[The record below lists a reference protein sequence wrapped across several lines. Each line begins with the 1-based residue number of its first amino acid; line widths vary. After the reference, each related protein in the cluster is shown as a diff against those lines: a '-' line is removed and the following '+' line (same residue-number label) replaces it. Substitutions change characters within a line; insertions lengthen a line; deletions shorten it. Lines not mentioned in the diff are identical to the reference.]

1 MFRRVLKFQ
10 EPLEIPI
17 CRRSDEGY
25 LVLIQTLELSCH
37 GQNSRFRFSLLPSTR
52 VSDSDFF
59 FNSNPEPRARL
70 STFKII
76 LIIEY

>member
-37 GQNSRFRFSLLPSTR
+37 GQNSRFRFSLLLEFRIRTFFLTR
-52 VSDSDFF
+52 IR
-59 FNSNPEPRARL
+59 NPEQDFRL
-70 STFKII
+70 
-76 LIIEY
+76 LR